1 MKKLIVLILWVA
13 ATYVSAQEVQQVT
26 TQQGAPQQVQPQQ
39 VPQQQVAPQYKM
51 GIRLHAYATYAFDDN
66 GVDSYYS
73 DDSYFDGSVK
83 GGFEYGGGL
92 EIKPAPHLGVEITYL
107 RLDSKAPMDYYL
119 DGKQFTEFN
128 LAQNFL
134 FLSVNKYLPL
144 NSKLEPFAAMQI
156 GMDFLNVENPD
167 NGKSAG
173 ATKFAWA
180 IKLGSN
186 IWVSERVGIK
196 IQAGLLSVSQAIGG
210 GVYFGT
216 GGAGAGFT
224 GLSTYYQFNLG
235 GGLVFNLGGRK

>member
-1 MKKLIVLILWVA
+1 MKKLLVLILCITG
-13 ATYVSAQEVQQVT
+13 TYVSAQEVQQVT
-26 TQQGAPQQVQPQQ
+26 TQQGMQQQA
-39 VPQQQVAPQYKM
+39 PQQQVAPQHKM
-51 GIRLHAYATYAFDDN
+51 GIRLHAYTTYAFDDN

-73 DDSYFDGSVK
+73 EDSYFDGSIK

-119 DGKQFTEFN
+119 DGVQSTEFN
-128 LAQNFL
+128 LAQNLL

-144 NSKLEPFAAMQI
+144 NSKLEPYAAMQI
-156 GMDFLNVENPD
+156 GMDIINVENPD
-167 NGKSAG
+167 NGKSEG
-173 ATKFAWA
+173 ATKFAWG

-186 IWVSERVGIK
+186 IWVSETVGIK
-196 IQAGLLSVSQAIGG
+196 IQAGLLSAVQAIGG

-235 GGLVFNLGGRK
+235 GGLVFNLSGRK